1 VRCSPT
7 RCPSCLTTSC
17 FCACDPRSFE
27 GGLSGYPALVDERR
41 LTALAGELGLT
52 VDELRELEPQ
62 LAPGVAAAVMGGLI
76 RFEDALFE
84 LSQ

>member
-1 VRCSPT
+1 
-7 RCPSCLTTSC
+7 
-17 FCACDPRSFE
+17 
-27 GGLSGYPALVDERR
+27 VDERR

-76 RFEDALFE
+76 RFEDALIE